1 MSQVEIALNADPS
14 SAELQSLQSEL
25 KELIDLTRQAIAAST
40 PPTAAAAGPSKPA
53 GRSTLSPPPRHPGS
67 QAEGSASPAQATPP
81 PPAATAAPAVDYK
94 VGDQVLAKYTDNRF
108 YPAKI
113 LAVSGPAANQL
124 VSVTFVDYASSP
136 PSTIP
141 ISSLKPL
148 PESLKRK
155 AEKSVEER
163 EKEKKKA
170 KNERWKEIKE
180 GKNQVQVAKQQG
192 WQSFAKKATKKGLSG
207 VKQDSM
213 FKTPDAVDGKGQSPF
228 PPLLSFVFH
237 SSPSQ
242 TLTLGLPSRSLL
254 LFSRRCW
261 IWSRNDGLRLAQEA
275 QVHPWRGR
283 VEAPH

>member
-1 MSQVEIALNADPS
+1 MSP
-14 SAELQSLQSEL
+14 
-25 KELIDLTRQAIAAST
+25 
-40 PPTAAAAGPSKPA
+40 
-53 GRSTLSPPPRHPGS
+53 PPPRHPGS
-67 QAEGSASPAQATPP
+67 QAEGSASPAQATPRSL
-81 PPAATAAPAVDYK
+81 AATASPAGDYK

-213 FKTPDAVDGKGQSPF
+213 FKTPDAVDGKGQFHSH
-228 PPLLSFVFH
+228 SVFH
-237 SSPSQ
+237 SSSRA
-242 TLTLGLPSRSLL
+242 LTLGPRSLFL
-254 LFSRRCW
+254 LFTVGVVGSGRGTTDYGSRKKHKFTPG
-261 IWSRNDGLRLAQEA
+261 DDE
-275 QVHPWRGR
+275 
-283 VEAPH
+283 